1 MSVSCMLHTFLKY
14 RYHYTSNILV
24 AVPVQCC
31 NYILITYL
39 HNHYADVVTLLQSQL
54 SQAIPNT
61 HAHAHAHTYI
71 HIPTHH
77 THSSPPTQDDLLAE
91 LEELE
96 QEELEGQLLDVE
108 TPSVPLE
115 DPSVSVKLPDVRKC
129 LLITNVHVQ
138 YVHVYIYI
146 TVYYV
151 HVHVYTHICTCI
163 HVRSCVCYIYSV
175 PCHDFPCTCSNHLCD
190 HVMLTLYMIMYI
202 SIDMTLT

>member
-1 MSVSCMLHTFLKY
+1 MLEVVKQQVCMNVSMLHTFLKY
-14 RYHYTSNILV
+14 RYLIV
-24 AVPVQCC
+24 AVPMQRC

-39 HNHYADVVTLLQSQL
+39 HNHYVNKSDVVTLLQSQL
-54 SQAIPNT
+54 SQAVPNT
-61 HAHAHAHTYI
+61 HAHTHTFMHACAHT
-71 HIPTHH
+71 HTHMPIPTHH

-129 LLITNVHVQ
+129 LLNTNV
-138 YVHVYIYI
+138 YMYI

-151 HVHVYTHICTCI
+151 HV
-163 HVRSCVCYIYSV
+163 
-175 PCHDFPCTCSNHLCD
+175 
-190 HVMLTLYMIMYI
+190 YMFVLVSAIQCAM
-202 SIDMTLT
+202 S